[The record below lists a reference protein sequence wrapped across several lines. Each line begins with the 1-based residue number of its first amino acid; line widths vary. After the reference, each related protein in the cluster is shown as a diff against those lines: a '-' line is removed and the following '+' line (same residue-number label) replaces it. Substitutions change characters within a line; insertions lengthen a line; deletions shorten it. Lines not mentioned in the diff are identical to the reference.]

1 MMILFPPCV
10 SMTVSHAPLLKHCDI
25 LLIRLN
31 SAKLKSLYTWKHSKC
46 LWSPSW
52 FKKCIFGENPIDVIS
67 KSGLSQES
75 PFSVWRTLWSP
86 PKITEARSFFKKKT
100 FVILTKL
107 SSSELSKREDKNT
120 EIENTSSFKC
130 KQKERKIFSQNSSL
144 YFSIVT
150 DTEMKMEENFNI

>member
-1 MMILFPPCV
+1 M
-10 SMTVSHAPLLKHCDI
+10 S
-25 LLIRLN
+25 
-31 SAKLKSLYTWKHSKC
+31 SAKAVYPKNPLSA
-46 LWSPSW
+46 
-52 FKKCIFGENPIDVIS
+52 FGGRFEVHR
-67 KSGLSQES
+67 KL
-75 PFSVWRTLWSP
+75 
-86 PKITEARSFFKKKT
+86 PKLDH